1 MSINSDDMFFQP
13 WKADWLCHIRRRNEA
28 VREKNVTVFKINGS
42 CKALLSTV
50 ETLIHTLLSSR
61 PLSKKAVDGTVDGL
75 VGVVSALSL
84 QLAICSKKKAKAA
97 AYKTRVSILD
107 IAQ

>member
-42 CKALLSTV
+42 CKGITFDGRNVDPYAAKLASL
-50 ETLIHTLLSSR
+50 EQKSR
-61 PLSKKAVDGTVDGL
+61 
-75 VGVVSALSL
+75 
-84 QLAICSKKKAKAA
+84 
-97 AYKTRVSILD
+97 
-107 IAQ
+107 